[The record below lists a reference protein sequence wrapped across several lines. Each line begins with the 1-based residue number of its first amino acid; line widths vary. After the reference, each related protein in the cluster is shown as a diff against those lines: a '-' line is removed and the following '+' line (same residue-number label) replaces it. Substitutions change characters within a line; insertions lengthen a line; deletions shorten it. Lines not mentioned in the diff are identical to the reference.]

1 VAYCAQL
8 ENKAKSMPEDSPKKS
23 SIWLQVGSLPAIGIV
38 VLVLFCVSAK
48 GIDIAA
54 SLLGGSSHRPAAIY
68 GFAAVSTFLSLWLVM
83 AAVFAY
89 LNVGQKKKI
98 EVITGFYTPNSIAD
112 YFDQF
117 WAGRDGFPR
126 LVQNFRH
133 ATPELEPGA
142 TKALQDQFRQLFAE
156 DFGVN
161 VFVIPIMIFVAAGG
175 IVLFLGY
182 SGGLAYAVTVGSGA
196 PPTVPPPVL
205 PFGINFD
212 LVTIA
217 AIFGAYTWVASDVIV
232 RSHQWTLN
240 PSDLAWYAL
249 RMIVA
254 VPLGQALALAAGGA
268 TATAA
273 TGVTVPAGIGA
284 FAAFVGSMFSLDAI
298 TSALGTAATR
308 FNLPMKSGTEERDD
322 LIVKLAGVDDA
333 KARALTMEGV
343 TTIGQLVTI
352 DPIRVSIRTGLPFE
366 YILNLVNAA
375 LLWVFVGNALPSL
388 APLGLRGASDV
399 LALDYDWRA
408 ADVTATAL
416 TALQQGEIALTQ
428 ATAASAAA
436 QAAVPVQPDVVA
448 NTAAAVAVA
457 QQARDDALTA
467 YLTAVAAGP
476 PVPPAQAAMDT
487 ALTTGVP
494 SGGPGLT
501 AVGFDTIRARLRQS
515 SYALFISRLLGQ

>member
-1 VAYCAQL
+1 
-8 ENKAKSMPEDSPKKS
+8 MPEDSPKKS
-23 SIWLQVGSLPAIGIV
+23 SIWLQVGSLPLIAVV
-38 VLVLFCVSAK
+38 VLVLFGVSTK
-48 GIDIAA
+48 GVDIAA
-54 SLLGGSSHRPAAIY
+54 STLGGSSHRPAAIY
-68 GFAAVSTFLSLWLVM
+68 GFAAVCTFLSLWLVM

-98 EVITGFYTPNSIAD
+98 EVISGFYTPDSIAD

-117 WAGRDGFPR
+117 WAGRDGFLR
-126 LVQNFRH
+126 LVLNYRG
-133 ATPELEPGA
+133 ATAALKPGA
-142 TKALQDQFRQLFAE
+142 TKALEDQFKQLFAA

-161 VFVIPIMIFVAAGG
+161 VFIIPIMIFVAAGS

-196 PPTVPPPVL
+196 PPTLPPPVL

-232 RSHQWTLN
+232 RSHQWTLH

-284 FAAFVGSMFSLDAI
+284 FAAFVGNMFSLDSI

-308 FNLPMKSGTEERDD
+308 FGMPMKSGAEERDD
-322 LIVKLAGVDDA
+322 LVVKLAGVDDS

-375 LLWVFVGNALPSL
+375 LLWVFVGNVLPL
-388 APLGLRGASDV
+388 LGPLGLRGASDV
-399 LALDYDWRA
+399 LALDDDWRA
-408 ADVTATAL
+408 ADVAATAL
-416 TALQQGEIALTQ
+416 AALQKAESDLTQ
-428 ATAASAAA
+428 ARAASTAA
-436 QAAVPVQPDVVA
+436 QAAAAGAPGQPDDVA

-457 QQARDDALTA
+457 KQARDDALTG
-467 YLTAVAAGP
+467 YLALVAASPG
-476 PVPPAQAAMDT
+476 VAPAQAAMDA
-487 ALTTGVP
+487 ALTTGAP
-494 SGGPGLT
+494 AGGPGLM

-515 SYALFISRLLGQ
+515 SYALFIRKLLDQ